1 MKRIVILGAG
11 ESGAGAAVLAK
22 VKGFET
28 FVSDMSAIKDK
39 YKELLD
45 SHHIAWEEGHHTEEL
60 ILNADEVIKS
70 PGIPNDAPL
79 ILKLKAQGT
88 PVISE
93 IEFAGRYT
101 DAKMICI
108 TGSNGKTTTTSLIYH
123 IFKSAD
129 LNVGLAGNIGKSLAL
144 QVAEEHHDYYIIELS
159 SFQLDNMYNF
169 RANIAVLMNITPDH
183 LDRYDHCMQNYID
196 AKFRITQNQ
205 TTDDAFI
212 FWNDDPI
219 IKQELAKHGLK
230 AHLYPFAAVKE
241 DGAIAYVEDHEVKI
255 TEPIAFNMEQ
265 EELALTGQHNL
276 YNSLAAGIS
285 ANLAGIT
292 KENIRKAL
300 SDFKGVEHRLEK
312 VARVRGI
319 DFINDSKATNVNSC
333 WYALQSMTTKTV
345 LILGGKDKGNDY
357 TEIEDLVREK
367 CSALVYL
374 GLHNEKLH
382 DFFDRFG
389 LPVADVQTGMKDAVE
404 AAYKLAKKGE
414 TVLLSPCCASFDLF
428 KSYEDRGDQ
437 FKKYEMDLLKSI
449 FKGDK
454 VIWIIFLCLCL
465 ISIIEVFSAASTLT
479 YKSGDHWGPI
489 TQHSIILMVGA
500 VVVVFLH
507 NVPYKW
513 FQVFPVFLYPISL
526 VLLAFV
532 TLMGIITGDRVN
544 GAARWMTFMGLQF
557 QPSELA
563 KMAVII
569 AVSFI
574 LSKRQDEEGANPK
587 AFKYIMILTG
597 LVLLLIAPENLSTAM
612 LLFGVVFMMMF
623 IGRVAAKKLL
633 LLAGGLVLI
642 VALGVGT
649 VVAIPAKTLHNT
661 PGLHRLETWQ
671 NRIKGFFDKDEVPAA
686 KFDID
691 KDAQI
696 AHARIAIATSH
707 VVGKGPGNSIQRDFL
722 SQAFS
727 DFIFAIVI
735 EEMGLIG
742 GIFVVFLY
750 LCLLMRAG
758 RIAQKCERTFPA
770 FLVMGIALLLVS
782 QAILNMMVAVGLF
795 PVTGQ
800 PLPLVSKGGTSTL
813 INCAYIGMILSVS
826 RYTAHLEEQKA
837 HDAQIQMQIEAGTAT
852 SEAQAAAEPTAQIL
866 NSDAKFEDEHDSSK

>member
-1 MKRIVILGAG
+1 
-11 ESGAGAAVLAK
+11 
-22 VKGFET
+22 
-28 FVSDMSAIKDK
+28 
-39 YKELLD
+39 
-45 SHHIAWEEGHHTEEL
+45 
-60 ILNADEVIKS
+60 
-70 PGIPNDAPL
+70 
-79 ILKLKAQGT
+79 
-88 PVISE
+88 
-93 IEFAGRYT
+93 
-101 DAKMICI
+101 
-108 TGSNGKTTTTSLIYH
+108 
-123 IFKSAD
+123 
-129 LNVGLAGNIGKSLAL
+129 
-144 QVAEEHHDYYIIELS
+144 
-159 SFQLDNMYNF
+159 
-169 RANIAVLMNITPDH
+169 
-183 LDRYDHCMQNYID
+183 
-196 AKFRITQNQ
+196 
-205 TTDDAFI
+205 
-212 FWNDDPI
+212 
-219 IKQELAKHGLK
+219 
-230 AHLYPFAAVKE
+230 
-241 DGAIAYVEDHEVKI
+241 
-255 TEPIAFNMEQ
+255 
-265 EELALTGQHNL
+265 
-276 YNSLAAGIS
+276 
-285 ANLAGIT
+285 
-292 KENIRKAL
+292 
-300 SDFKGVEHRLEK
+300 
-312 VARVRGI
+312 
-319 DFINDSKATNVNSC
+319 
-333 WYALQSMTTKTV
+333 
-345 LILGGKDKGNDY
+345 
-357 TEIEDLVREK
+357 
-367 CSALVYL
+367 
-374 GLHNEKLH
+374 
-382 DFFDRFG
+382 
-389 LPVADVQTGMKDAVE
+389 
-404 AAYKLAKKGE
+404 
-414 TVLLSPCCASFDLF
+414 
-428 KSYEDRGDQ
+428 
-437 FKKYEMDLLKSI
+437 MDLLKSI

-574 LSKRQDEEGANPK
+574 LSKRQDEEGANPT

-649 VVAIPAKTLHNT
+649 VK
-661 PGLHRLETWQ
+661 LEYVVDID
-671 NRIKGFFDKDEVPAA
+671 IKGFFDKDEVPAA

-837 HDAQIQMQIEAGTAT
+837 HDAQIQMQIEAETAT

-866 NSDAKFEDEHDSSK
+866 NSDTKFEDEHDSSK